1 MHIANIKVPSEWTKL
16 VDLIHIGRDKFE
28 VKAGETYYIHNNSDF
43 ILYAVESEGVP
54 TDDVEAKRV
63 YAGKSAGYVKVAGDL
78 YVCSKLPAMY
88 PYPPTISMIFCDD
101 VVANDAVVIGAYVP
115 ETNVKGAYVFKGSV
129 ANEDALPKTGM
140 VVGDVYD
147 IKATGMNVAWTGEA
161 WDALGATVSVD
172 LTPYAKKADVDAE
185 IKEIKAELPL
195 KATKEEL
202 TEKLAT
208 KAEAADVVALEA
220 KIEDKADKTAIPDVS
235 GFATKEELKEG
246 LDAKENVDDHIV
258 KYLDFGEGRRTIQ
271 LANHNTISGIATD
284 GTGHNLAMLSK
295 WDVADF
301 GAAGVHCNLNTKDNV
316 TINDKDVIATEA
328 ALKVIADKVD
338 LKASLADIDGLLFRV
353 GRMEDK
359 VAALEKTNTEPVAAE
374 SSDTL
379 NLTDTAKDYVVS
391 GDIAKAAAISGK
403 TVTLKDVTVNGATLA
418 LNAEK
423 DVELK
428 SVNLTGT
435 YPSNKGKVIK
445 NDNAEYVTIKD
456 STFDASAAYNMVEI
470 GLDGTTL
477 PKGVLIE
484 NCKFTGNYANNAI
497 LVFGTQDNA
506 VININNC
513 YFEHVSNVLRLS
525 NKTNAKNVTVNITNC
540 KCDHWDTDPQWAGLL
555 ICQDYTS
562 GNAVKAN
569 ENNLFAPDK
578 ITINISNLTIP
589 DGTLLEAPKDM
600 ATIAGSFDDK
610 QVFYL
615 WDNYRNGVAYDAAK
629 YPAINIL

>member
-43 ILYAVESEGVP
+43 IIYAVESEEVP
-54 TDDVEAKRV
+54 AEDVEAKRI

-78 YVCSKLPAMY
+78 YVCSKLPNVY
-88 PYPPTISMIFCDD
+88 PYPATISMIFCND

-115 ETNVKGAYVFKGSV
+115 ETNVKGAYVFKASV
-129 ANEDALPKTGM
+129 ENEAALPKEGM

-161 WDALGATVSVD
+161 WDALGATVNVD
-172 LTPYAKKADVDAE
+172 LTPYAKKAEVDAE

-208 KAEAADVVALEA
+208 KAEAADVVAIETKL
-220 KIEDKADKTAIPDVS
+220 EDKADKTAIPTVPSDVS
-235 GFATKEELKEG
+235 AFTNDAGYLVQSDLNVYASVEFVNKVAQTK
-246 LDAKENVDDHIV
+246 AAQ
-258 KYLDFGEGRRTIQ
+258 LDFQ
-271 LANHNTISGIATD
+271 A
-284 GTGHNLAMLSK
+284 LS
-295 WDVADF
+295 
-301 GAAGVHCNLNTKDNV
+301 N
-316 TINDKDVIATEA
+316 
-328 ALKVIADKVD
+328 KVD
-338 LKASLADIDGLLFRV
+338 LKASLADVDGLLFRV

-374 SSDTL
+374 AANAL
-379 NLTDTAKDYVVS
+379 NLTDATKDYVVS

-403 TVTLKDVTVNGATLA
+403 TVTLKDVSVTDATLE

-428 SVNLTGT
+428 SVNLTGA
-435 YPSNKGKVIK
+435 YPSDKGKVIK
-445 NDNAEYVTIKD
+445 NDNAEYVTVKD
-456 STFDASAAYNMVEI
+456 STFDASAAYNMIEI
-470 GLDGTTL
+470 GLDGTAL

-484 NCKFTGNYANNAI
+484 NCKFIGNYTNNAI

-540 KCDHWDTDPQWAGLL
+540 KCDHWDTNPQWAGLL

-562 GNAVKAN
+562 GSTAKAE

-578 ITINISNLTIP
+578 ITINVSNLITP
-589 DGTLLEAPKDM
+589 DGTLLAAPEDM

-615 WDNYRNGVAYDAAK
+615 SDNYRGSVAYDAAK

>member
-16 VDLIHIGRDKFE
+16 VDLIHIGRNKFE

-43 ILYAVESEGVP
+43 IIYAVESEEVP
-54 TDDVEAKRV
+54 TEDIEAKRI

-78 YVCSKLPAMY
+78 YVCSKLPNVY
-88 PYPPTISMIFCDD
+88 PYPATISMIFC
-101 VVANDAVVIGAYVP
+101 N
-115 ETNVKGAYVFKGSV
+115 
-129 ANEDALPKTGM
+129 
-140 VVGDVYD
+140 
-147 IKATGMNVAWTGEA
+147 
-161 WDALGATVSVD
+161 
-172 LTPYAKKADVDAE
+172 
-185 IKEIKAELPL
+185 
-195 KATKEEL
+195 
-202 TEKLAT
+202 
-208 KAEAADVVALEA
+208 
-220 KIEDKADKTAIPDVS
+220 
-235 GFATKEELKEG
+235 
-246 LDAKENVDDHIV
+246 
-258 KYLDFGEGRRTIQ
+258 
-271 LANHNTISGIATD
+271 
-284 GTGHNLAMLSK
+284 
-295 WDVADF
+295 
-301 GAAGVHCNLNTKDNV
+301 
-316 TINDKDVIATEA
+316 DVIATEA

-338 LKASLADIDGLLFRV
+338 LKASLADVDGLLFRV

-374 SSDTL
+374 AANAL
-379 NLTDTAKDYVVS
+379 NLTDVTKDYVVS

-403 TVTLKDVTVNGATLA
+403 TVTLKDVAVNDATLA

-445 NDNAEYVTIKD
+445 NDNAEYVTVKD

-470 GLDGTTL
+470 GLEGTTL

-484 NCKFTGNYANNAI
+484 NCKFTGNYTNNAI
-497 LVFGTQDNA
+497 LIFGTQDNA

-540 KCDHWDTDPQWAGLL
+540 KCDHWDTNPQWAGLL

-562 GNAVKAN
+562 GSTEKAE

-578 ITINISNLTIP
+578 ITINVSNLITP

-615 WDNYRNGVAYDAAK
+615 SDNYRGSVAYDAAK

>member
-43 ILYAVESEGVP
+43 IIYAVESEEVP
-54 TDDVEAKRV
+54 AEDVEAKRI

-78 YVCSKLPAMY
+78 YVCSKLPNVY
-88 PYPPTISMIFCDD
+88 PYPATISMIFCND

-115 ETNVKGAYVFKGSV
+115 ETSVKGAYVFKASV
-129 ANEDALPKTGM
+129 ENEAALPKEGM

-172 LTPYAKKADVDAE
+172 LTPYAKKAEVDAE
-185 IKEIKAELPL
+185 IEEIKAELPL

-208 KAEAADVVALEA
+208 KAEAADVVAIETKL
-220 KIEDKADKTAIPDVS
+220 EDKADKTAIPTVPSDVS
-235 GFATKEELKEG
+235 AFTNDAGYLVQSD
-246 LDAKENVDDHIV
+246 LDAYASVEFVNNVAQT
-258 KYLDFGEGRRTIQ
+258 KASQSDFQ
-271 LANHNTISGIATD
+271 AVAN
-284 GTGHNLAMLSK
+284 
-295 WDVADF
+295 
-301 GAAGVHCNLNTKDNV
+301 
-316 TINDKDVIATEA
+316 
-328 ALKVIADKVD
+328 KVD
-338 LKASLADIDGLLFRV
+338 LKASLADVDGLLFRV

-374 SSDTL
+374 AANAL
-379 NLTDTAKDYVVS
+379 NLTDVTKDYVVS

-403 TVTLKDVTVNGATLA
+403 TVTLKDVTVNDATLA

-445 NDNAEYVTIKD
+445 NDNAEYVTVKD
-456 STFDASAAYNMVEI
+456 STFNASAAYNMVEI
-470 GLDGTTL
+470 GLEGTTL

-484 NCKFTGNYANNAI
+484 NCKFTGNYTNNAI
-497 LVFGTQDNA
+497 LIFGTQDNA

-540 KCDHWDTDPQWAGLL
+540 KCDHWDTNPQWVGLL

-562 GNAVKAN
+562 GSTEKAE

-578 ITINISNLTIP
+578 ITINVSNLTIP
-589 DGTLLEAPKDM
+589 NGTLLEAPKDM

-615 WDNYRNGVAYDAAK
+615 SDNYRGSVAYDAAK

>member
-43 ILYAVESEGVP
+43 IIYAVESEEVP
-54 TDDVEAKRV
+54 AEDAEAKRI

-78 YVCSKLPAMY
+78 YVCSKLPNVY
-88 PYPPTISMIFCDD
+88 PYPATISMIFCND

-115 ETNVKGAYVFKGSV
+115 ETNVKGAYVFKASV
-129 ANEDALPKTGM
+129 ENEAALPKEGM

-161 WDALGATVSVD
+161 WDALGATVNVD
-172 LTPYAKKADVDAE
+172 LTPYAKKAEVDAE

-208 KAEAADVVALEA
+208 KAEAADVVAIETKL
-220 KIEDKADKTAIPDVS
+220 EDKADKTAIPTVPSDVS
-235 GFATKEELKEG
+235 AFTNDAGYLVQSDLNVYASVEFVNKVAQTK
-246 LDAKENVDDHIV
+246 ASQT
-258 KYLDFGEGRRTIQ
+258 DFQ
-271 LANHNTISGIATD
+271 AVAN
-284 GTGHNLAMLSK
+284 
-295 WDVADF
+295 
-301 GAAGVHCNLNTKDNV
+301 
-316 TINDKDVIATEA
+316 
-328 ALKVIADKVD
+328 KVD
-338 LKASLADIDGLLFRV
+338 LKASLADVDGLLFRV

-359 VAALEKTNTEPVAAE
+359 IAALEKTNTEPVAAE
-374 SSDTL
+374 AANAL
-379 NLTDTAKDYVVS
+379 NLTDATKDYVVS

-403 TVTLKDVTVNGATLA
+403 TVTLKDVSVNDATLA

-428 SVNLTGT
+428 SVNLTGA
-435 YPSNKGKVIK
+435 YPSDKGKVIK
-445 NDNAEYVTIKD
+445 NDNAEYVTVKD
-456 STFDASAAYNMVEI
+456 STFDASAAYNMIEI
-470 GLDGTTL
+470 GLDGTAL

-484 NCKFTGNYANNAI
+484 NCKFTGNYTNNAI

-540 KCDHWDTDPQWAGLL
+540 KCDHWDTNPQWAGLL

-562 GNAVKAN
+562 GSTAKAE

-578 ITINISNLTIP
+578 ITINVSNLITP
-589 DGTLLEAPKDM
+589 DGTLLAAPKDM

-615 WDNYRNGVAYDAAK
+615 SDNYRGSVAYDAAK

>member
-1 MHIANIKVPSEWTKL
+1 
-16 VDLIHIGRDKFE
+16 
-28 VKAGETYYIHNNSDF
+28 
-43 ILYAVESEGVP
+43 
-54 TDDVEAKRV
+54 
-63 YAGKSAGYVKVAGDL
+63 
-78 YVCSKLPAMY
+78 MY
-88 PYPPTISMIFCDD
+88 PYPATISMIFCND

-115 ETNVKGAYVFKGSV
+115 ETNVKGAYVFKASV
-129 ANEDALPKTGM
+129 ENEAALPKEGM

-161 WDALGATVSVD
+161 WDALGATVNVD
-172 LTPYAKKADVDAE
+172 LTPYAKKAEVDAE

-208 KAEAADVVALEA
+208 KAEAADVVAIETKL
-220 KIEDKADKTAIPDVS
+220 EDKADKTAIPTVPSDVS
-235 GFATKEELKEG
+235 AFTNDAGYLVQSDLNAYASVEFVNKVAQTK
-246 LDAKENVDDHIV
+246 ASQT
-258 KYLDFGEGRRTIQ
+258 DFQ
-271 LANHNTISGIATD
+271 AVAN
-284 GTGHNLAMLSK
+284 
-295 WDVADF
+295 
-301 GAAGVHCNLNTKDNV
+301 
-316 TINDKDVIATEA
+316 
-328 ALKVIADKVD
+328 KVD
-338 LKASLADIDGLLFRV
+338 LKASLADVDGLLFRV

-374 SSDTL
+374 AANAL
-379 NLTDTAKDYVVS
+379 NLTDATKDYVVS

-403 TVTLKDVTVNGATLA
+403 TVTLKDVSVNDATLA

-428 SVNLTGT
+428 SVNLTGA
-435 YPSNKGKVIK
+435 YPSDKGKVIK
-445 NDNAEYVTIKD
+445 NDNAEYVTVKD
-456 STFDASAAYNMVEI
+456 STFDASAAYNMIEI
-470 GLDGTTL
+470 GLDGTAL

-484 NCKFTGNYANNAI
+484 NCKFTGNYTNNAI

-540 KCDHWDTDPQWAGLL
+540 KCDHWDTNPQWAGLL

-562 GNAVKAN
+562 GSTAKAE

-578 ITINISNLTIP
+578 ITINVSNLITP
-589 DGTLLEAPKDM
+589 DGTLLAAPKDM

-615 WDNYRNGVAYDAAK
+615 SDNYRGSVAYDAAK

>member
-43 ILYAVESEGVP
+43 IIYAVESEEVP
-54 TDDVEAKRV
+54 AEDAEAKRI

-78 YVCSKLPAMY
+78 YVCSKLPNVY
-88 PYPPTISMIFCDD
+88 PYPATISMIFCND

-115 ETNVKGAYVFKGSV
+115 ETNVKGAYVFKASV
-129 ANEDALPKTGM
+129 ENEAALPKEGM

-161 WDALGATVSVD
+161 WDALGATVNVD
-172 LTPYAKKADVDAE
+172 LTPYAKKAEVDAE

-208 KAEAADVVALEA
+208 KAEAADVVAIETKL
-220 KIEDKADKTAIPDVS
+220 EDKADKTAIPTVPSDVS
-235 GFATKEELKEG
+235 AFTNDAGYLVQSDLNVYASVEFVNKVAQTK
-246 LDAKENVDDHIV
+246 ASQT
-258 KYLDFGEGRRTIQ
+258 DFQ
-271 LANHNTISGIATD
+271 AVAN
-284 GTGHNLAMLSK
+284 
-295 WDVADF
+295 
-301 GAAGVHCNLNTKDNV
+301 
-316 TINDKDVIATEA
+316 
-328 ALKVIADKVD
+328 KVD
-338 LKASLADIDGLLFRV
+338 LKASLADVDGLLFRV

-374 SSDTL
+374 AANAL
-379 NLTDTAKDYVVS
+379 NLTDATKDYVVS

-435 YPSNKGKVIK
+435 YPSDKGKVIK
-445 NDNAEYVTIKD
+445 NDNAEYVTVKD

-484 NCKFTGNYANNAI
+484 NCKFTGNYTNNAI

-540 KCDHWDTDPQWAGLL
+540 KCDHWDTNPQWAGLL

-562 GNAVKAN
+562 GNTEKAE

-578 ITINISNLTIP
+578 ITINVSNLITP
-589 DGTLLEAPKDM
+589 DGTLLAAPKDM

-615 WDNYRNGVAYDAAK
+615 SDNYRGSVAYDAAK

>member
-43 ILYAVESEGVP
+43 IIYAVESEEVP
-54 TDDVEAKRV
+54 AEDAEAKRI

-78 YVCSKLPAMY
+78 YVCSKLPNVY
-88 PYPPTISMIFCDD
+88 PYPATISMIFCND

-115 ETNVKGAYVFKGSV
+115 ETNVKGAYVFKASV
-129 ANEDALPKTGM
+129 ENEAALPKEGM

-172 LTPYAKKADVDAE
+172 LTPYAKKAEVDAE

-208 KAEAADVVALEA
+208 KAEAADVVAIETKL
-220 KIEDKADKTAIPDVS
+220 EDKADKTAIPTVPSDVS
-235 GFATKEELKEG
+235 AFTNDAGYLVQSDLNVYASVEFVNKVAQTK
-246 LDAKENVDDHIV
+246 ASQS
-258 KYLDFGEGRRTIQ
+258 DFQ
-271 LANHNTISGIATD
+271 AVAN
-284 GTGHNLAMLSK
+284 
-295 WDVADF
+295 
-301 GAAGVHCNLNTKDNV
+301 
-316 TINDKDVIATEA
+316 
-328 ALKVIADKVD
+328 KVD
-338 LKASLADIDGLLFRV
+338 LKASLADVDGLLFRV

-374 SSDTL
+374 AVNAL
-379 NLTDTAKDYVVS
+379 NLTDATKDYIVS
-391 GDIAKAAAISGK
+391 GDIAIAAAISGK
-403 TVTLKDVTVNGATLA
+403 TVTLKDVSVNDATLA

-435 YPSNKGKVIK
+435 YPSDKGKVIK
-445 NDNAEYVTIKD
+445 NDNAEYVTVKD
-456 STFDASAAYNMVEI
+456 STFDASAAYNMIEI
-470 GLDGTTL
+470 GLDGTAL

-484 NCKFTGNYANNAI
+484 NCKFTGNYTNNAI

-540 KCDHWDTDPQWAGLL
+540 KCDHWDTNPQWAGLL

-562 GNAVKAN
+562 GSTAKAE

-578 ITINISNLTIP
+578 ITINVSNLITP

-615 WDNYRNGVAYDAAK
+615 SDNYRGSVAYDAAK

>member
-43 ILYAVESEGVP
+43 IIYAVESEEVP
-54 TDDVEAKRV
+54 AEDIEAKRI

-78 YVCSKLPAMY
+78 YVCSKLPNVY
-88 PYPPTISMIFCDD
+88 PYPATISMIFCND

-115 ETNVKGAYVFKGSV
+115 ETNVKGAYVFKASV
-129 ANEDALPKTGM
+129 ENEAALPKEGM

-161 WDALGATVSVD
+161 WDALGATVNVD
-172 LTPYAKKADVDAE
+172 LTPYAKKAEVDAE

-208 KAEAADVVALEA
+208 KAEAADVVAIETKL
-220 KIEDKADKTAIPDVS
+220 EDKADKTAIPTVPSDVS
-235 GFATKEELKEG
+235 AFTNDAGYLVQSDLNVYASVEFVNKVAQTK
-246 LDAKENVDDHIV
+246 ASQT
-258 KYLDFGEGRRTIQ
+258 DFQ
-271 LANHNTISGIATD
+271 AVAN
-284 GTGHNLAMLSK
+284 
-295 WDVADF
+295 
-301 GAAGVHCNLNTKDNV
+301 
-316 TINDKDVIATEA
+316 
-328 ALKVIADKVD
+328 KVD
-338 LKASLADIDGLLFRV
+338 LKASLADVDGLLFRV

-374 SSDTL
+374 AANAL
-379 NLTDTAKDYVVS
+379 NLTDATKDYVVS

-403 TVTLKDVTVNGATLA
+403 TVTLKDVSVNDATLA

-428 SVNLTGT
+428 SVNLTGA
-435 YPSNKGKVIK
+435 YPSDKGKVIK
-445 NDNAEYVTIKD
+445 NDNAEYVTVKD
-456 STFDASAAYNMVEI
+456 STFDASAAYNMIEI
-470 GLDGTTL
+470 GLDGTAL

-484 NCKFTGNYANNAI
+484 NCKFTGNYTNNAI

-540 KCDHWDTDPQWAGLL
+540 KCDHWDTNPQWAGLL

-562 GNAVKAN
+562 GSTAKAE

-578 ITINISNLTIP
+578 ITINVSNLITP
-589 DGTLLEAPKDM
+589 DGTLLAAPKDM

-615 WDNYRNGVAYDAAK
+615 SDNYRGSVAYDAAK

>member
-43 ILYAVESEGVP
+43 IIYAVESEEVP
-54 TDDVEAKRV
+54 AEDAEAKRI

-78 YVCSKLPAMY
+78 YVCSKLPNVY
-88 PYPPTISMIFCDD
+88 PYPATISMIFCND

-115 ETNVKGAYVFKGSV
+115 ETNVKGAYVFKASV
-129 ANEDALPKTGM
+129 ENEAALPKEGM

-161 WDALGATVSVD
+161 WDALGATVNVD
-172 LTPYAKKADVDAE
+172 LTPYAKKAEVDAE

-208 KAEAADVVALEA
+208 KAEASDVVAIETKL
-220 KIEDKADKTAIPDVS
+220 EDKADKTAIPTVPSDVS
-235 GFATKEELKEG
+235 AFTNDAGYLVQSDLNVYASVEFVNKVAQTK
-246 LDAKENVDDHIV
+246 ASQT
-258 KYLDFGEGRRTIQ
+258 DFQ
-271 LANHNTISGIATD
+271 AVAN
-284 GTGHNLAMLSK
+284 
-295 WDVADF
+295 
-301 GAAGVHCNLNTKDNV
+301 
-316 TINDKDVIATEA
+316 
-328 ALKVIADKVD
+328 KVD
-338 LKASLADIDGLLFRV
+338 LKASLADVDGLLFRV

-374 SSDTL
+374 AANAL
-379 NLTDTAKDYVVS
+379 NLTDATKDYVVS
-391 GDIAKAAAISGK
+391 GDIAQAAAISGK
-403 TVTLKDVTVNGATLA
+403 TVTLKDVSVNDATLA

-435 YPSNKGKVIK
+435 YPSDKGKVIK
-445 NDNAEYVTIKD
+445 NDNAEYVTVKD
-456 STFDASAAYNMVEI
+456 STFDASAAYNMIEI
-470 GLDGTTL
+470 GLGGTAL

-484 NCKFTGNYANNAI
+484 NCKFTGNYTNNAI

-540 KCDHWDTDPQWAGLL
+540 KCDHWDTNPQWAGLL

-562 GNAVKAN
+562 GSTAKAE

-578 ITINISNLTIP
+578 ITINVSNLITP
-589 DGTLLEAPKDM
+589 DGTLLAAPKDM

-615 WDNYRNGVAYDAAK
+615 SDNYRGSVAYDAAK

>member
-43 ILYAVESEGVP
+43 IIYAVESEEVP
-54 TDDVEAKRV
+54 AEDVEAKRI

-78 YVCSKLPAMY
+78 YVCSKLPNVY
-88 PYPPTISMIFCDD
+88 PYPATISMIFCND

-115 ETNVKGAYVFKGSV
+115 ETNVKGAYVFKASV
-129 ANEDALPKTGM
+129 ENEAALPKEGM

-161 WDALGATVSVD
+161 WDALGATVNVD
-172 LTPYAKKADVDAE
+172 LTPYAKKAEVDAE

-208 KAEAADVVALEA
+208 KAEAADVVAIETKL
-220 KIEDKADKTAIPDVS
+220 EDKADKTAIPTVPSDVS
-235 GFATKEELKEG
+235 AFTNDAGYLVQSDLNAYASVEFVNKVAQTK
-246 LDAKENVDDHIV
+246 ASQT
-258 KYLDFGEGRRTIQ
+258 DFQ
-271 LANHNTISGIATD
+271 AVAN
-284 GTGHNLAMLSK
+284 
-295 WDVADF
+295 
-301 GAAGVHCNLNTKDNV
+301 
-316 TINDKDVIATEA
+316 
-328 ALKVIADKVD
+328 KVD
-338 LKASLADIDGLLFRV
+338 LKASLADVDGLLFRV

-374 SSDTL
+374 AANAL
-379 NLTDTAKDYVVS
+379 NLTDATKDYVVS

-403 TVTLKDVTVNGATLA
+403 TVTLKDVSVNDATLA

-428 SVNLTGT
+428 SVNLTGA
-435 YPSNKGKVIK
+435 YPSDKGKVIK
-445 NDNAEYVTIKD
+445 NDNAEYVTVKD
-456 STFDASAAYNMVEI
+456 STFDASAAYNMIEI
-470 GLDGTTL
+470 GLDGTAL

-484 NCKFTGNYANNAI
+484 NCKFTGNYTNNAI

-540 KCDHWDTDPQWAGLL
+540 KCDHWDTNPQWAGLL

-562 GNAVKAN
+562 GSTAKAE

-578 ITINISNLTIP
+578 ITINVSNLITP
-589 DGTLLEAPKDM
+589 DGTLLAAPKDM

-615 WDNYRNGVAYDAAK
+615 SDNYRGSVAYDAAK

>member
-43 ILYAVESEGVP
+43 IIYAVESEEVP
-54 TDDVEAKRV
+54 TEDIEAKRI

-78 YVCSKLPAMY
+78 YVCSKLPNVY
-88 PYPPTISMIFCDD
+88 PYPATISMIFCND

-115 ETNVKGAYVFKGSV
+115 ETNVKGAYVFKASV
-129 ANEDALPKTGM
+129 ENEAALPKEGM

-161 WDALGATVSVD
+161 WDALGATVNVD
-172 LTPYAKKADVDAE
+172 LTPYAKKAEVDAE

-208 KAEAADVVALEA
+208 KAEAADVVAIETKL
-220 KIEDKADKTAIPDVS
+220 EDKADKTAIPTVPSDVS
-235 GFATKEELKEG
+235 AFTNDAGYLVQSDLNVYASVEFVNKVAQTK
-246 LDAKENVDDHIV
+246 ASQT
-258 KYLDFGEGRRTIQ
+258 DFQ
-271 LANHNTISGIATD
+271 VVAN
-284 GTGHNLAMLSK
+284 
-295 WDVADF
+295 
-301 GAAGVHCNLNTKDNV
+301 
-316 TINDKDVIATEA
+316 
-328 ALKVIADKVD
+328 KVD
-338 LKASLADIDGLLFRV
+338 LKASLADVDGLLFRV

-374 SSDTL
+374 AANAL
-379 NLTDTAKDYVVS
+379 NLTDATKDYVVS
-391 GDIAKAAAISGK
+391 GDIAIAAAISGK
-403 TVTLKDVTVNGATLA
+403 TVTLKDVSVNDATLA

-428 SVNLTGT
+428 SVNLTGA
-435 YPSNKGKVIK
+435 YPSDKGKVIK
-445 NDNAEYVTIKD
+445 NDNAEYVTVKD
-456 STFDASAAYNMVEI
+456 STFDASAAYNMIEI
-470 GLDGTTL
+470 GLDGTAL

-484 NCKFTGNYANNAI
+484 NCKFTGNYTNNAI

-540 KCDHWDTDPQWAGLL
+540 KCDHWDTNPQWAGLL

-562 GNAVKAN
+562 GSTAKAE

-578 ITINISNLTIP
+578 ITINVSNLITP
-589 DGTLLEAPKDM
+589 DGTLLAAPKDM

-615 WDNYRNGVAYDAAK
+615 SDNYRGSVAYDAAK

>member
-43 ILYAVESEGVP
+43 IIYAVESEEVP
-54 TDDVEAKRV
+54 AEDAEAKRI

-78 YVCSKLPAMY
+78 YVCSKLPNVY
-88 PYPPTISMIFCDD
+88 PYPATISMIFCND

-115 ETNVKGAYVFKGSV
+115 ETNVKGAYVFKASV
-129 ANEDALPKTGM
+129 ENEAALPKEGM

-161 WDALGATVSVD
+161 WDALGATVNVD
-172 LTPYAKKADVDAE
+172 LTPYAKKAEVDAE

-208 KAEAADVVALEA
+208 KAEAADVVAIETKL
-220 KIEDKADKTAIPDVS
+220 EDKADKTAIPTVPSDVS
-235 GFATKEELKEG
+235 AFTNDAGYLVQSDLNVYASVEFVNKVAQTK
-246 LDAKENVDDHIV
+246 ASQT
-258 KYLDFGEGRRTIQ
+258 DFQ
-271 LANHNTISGIATD
+271 AVAN
-284 GTGHNLAMLSK
+284 
-295 WDVADF
+295 
-301 GAAGVHCNLNTKDNV
+301 
-316 TINDKDVIATEA
+316 
-328 ALKVIADKVD
+328 KVD
-338 LKASLADIDGLLFRV
+338 LKASLADVDGLLFRV

-374 SSDTL
+374 AANAL
-379 NLTDTAKDYVVS
+379 NLTDATKDYIVS
-391 GDIAKAAAISGK
+391 GDIAIAAAISGK
-403 TVTLKDVTVNGATLA
+403 TVTLKDVSVNDATLA

-435 YPSNKGKVIK
+435 YPSDKGKVIK
-445 NDNAEYVTIKD
+445 NDNAEYVTVKD
-456 STFDASAAYNMVEI
+456 STFDASAAYNMIEI
-470 GLDGTTL
+470 GLDGTAL

-484 NCKFTGNYANNAI
+484 NCKFTGNYTNNAI

-540 KCDHWDTDPQWAGLL
+540 KCDHWDTNPQWAGLL

-562 GNAVKAN
+562 GSTAKAE

-578 ITINISNLTIP
+578 ITINVSNLITP
-589 DGTLLEAPKDM
+589 DGTLLAAPKDM

-615 WDNYRNGVAYDAAK
+615 SDNYRGSVAYDAAK

>member
-43 ILYAVESEGVP
+43 IIYAVESEEVP
-54 TDDVEAKRV
+54 AEDTEAKRI

-78 YVCSKLPAMY
+78 YVCSKLPNVY
-88 PYPPTISMIFCDD
+88 PYPTTISMIFCND

-115 ETNVKGAYVFKGSV
+115 ETNVKGAYVFKASV
-129 ANEDALPKTGM
+129 ENEAALPKEGM

-172 LTPYAKKADVDAE
+172 LTPYAKKAEVDAE

-208 KAEAADVVALEA
+208 KAEAADVVAIETKL
-220 KIEDKADKTAIPDVS
+220 EDKADKTAIPTVPSDVS
-235 GFATKEELKEG
+235 AFTNDAGYLVQSDLNVYASVEFVNKVAQTK
-246 LDAKENVDDHIV
+246 ASQS
-258 KYLDFGEGRRTIQ
+258 DFQ
-271 LANHNTISGIATD
+271 VVAN
-284 GTGHNLAMLSK
+284 
-295 WDVADF
+295 
-301 GAAGVHCNLNTKDNV
+301 
-316 TINDKDVIATEA
+316 
-328 ALKVIADKVD
+328 KVD
-338 LKASLADIDGLLFRV
+338 LKASLADVDGLLFRV

-374 SSDTL
+374 AANAL
-379 NLTDTAKDYVVS
+379 NLTDATKDYIVS

-403 TVTLKDVTVNGATLA
+403 TVTLKDVSVNDATLA

-435 YPSNKGKVIK
+435 YPSDKGKVIK
-445 NDNAEYVTIKD
+445 NDNAEYVTVKD
-456 STFDASAAYNMVEI
+456 STFDASAAYNMIEI
-470 GLDGTTL
+470 GLDGTAL

-484 NCKFTGNYANNAI
+484 NCKFTGNYTNNAI

-562 GNAVKAN
+562 GSTAKAE

-578 ITINISNLTIP
+578 ITINVSNLITP

-615 WDNYRNGVAYDAAK
+615 WDNYRGSVAYDAAK

>member
-43 ILYAVESEGVP
+43 IIYAVESEEVP
-54 TDDVEAKRV
+54 AEDAEAKRI

-78 YVCSKLPAMY
+78 YVCSKLPNVY
-88 PYPPTISMIFCDD
+88 PYPATISMIFCND

-115 ETNVKGAYVFKGSV
+115 ETNVKGAYVFKASV
-129 ANEDALPKTGM
+129 ENEAALPKEGM

-172 LTPYAKKADVDAE
+172 LTPYAKKAEVDAE

-208 KAEAADVVALEA
+208 KAEAADVVAIETKL
-220 KIEDKADKTAIPDVS
+220 EDKADKTAIPTVPSDVS
-235 GFATKEELKEG
+235 AFTNDAGYLVQSDLNVYASVEFVNKVAQTK
-246 LDAKENVDDHIV
+246 ASQT
-258 KYLDFGEGRRTIQ
+258 DFQ
-271 LANHNTISGIATD
+271 AVAN
-284 GTGHNLAMLSK
+284 
-295 WDVADF
+295 
-301 GAAGVHCNLNTKDNV
+301 
-316 TINDKDVIATEA
+316 
-328 ALKVIADKVD
+328 KVD
-338 LKASLADIDGLLFRV
+338 LKASLADVDGLLFRV

-374 SSDTL
+374 AANAL
-379 NLTDTAKDYVVS
+379 NLTDATKDYIVS
-391 GDIAKAAAISGK
+391 GDIAIAAAISGK
-403 TVTLKDVTVNGATLA
+403 TVTLKDVSVNDATLA

-435 YPSNKGKVIK
+435 YPSDKGKVIK
-445 NDNAEYVTIKD
+445 NDNAEYVTVKD
-456 STFDASAAYNMVEI
+456 STFDASAAYNMIEI
-470 GLDGTTL
+470 GLDGTAL

-484 NCKFTGNYANNAI
+484 NCKFTGNYTNNAI

-540 KCDHWDTDPQWAGLL
+540 KCDHWDTNPQWAGLL

-562 GNAVKAN
+562 GSTAKAE

-578 ITINISNLTIP
+578 ITINVSNLITP
-589 DGTLLEAPKDM
+589 DGTLLAAPKDM

-615 WDNYRNGVAYDAAK
+615 SDNYRGSVAYDAAK

>member
-43 ILYAVESEGVP
+43 IIYAVESEEVP
-54 TDDVEAKRV
+54 AEDVEAKRI

-78 YVCSKLPAMY
+78 YVCSKLPNVY
-88 PYPPTISMIFCDD
+88 PYPATISMIFCND

-115 ETNVKGAYVFKGSV
+115 ETSVKGAYVFKASV
-129 ANEDALPKTGM
+129 ENEAALPKEGM

-172 LTPYAKKADVDAE
+172 LTPYAKKAEVDAE

-208 KAEAADVVALEA
+208 KAEAADVVAIETKL
-220 KIEDKADKTAIPDVS
+220 EDKADKTAIPTVPSDVS
-235 GFATKEELKEG
+235 AFTNDAGYLVQSDLNVYASVEFVNKVAQTK
-246 LDAKENVDDHIV
+246 ASQT
-258 KYLDFGEGRRTIQ
+258 DFQ
-271 LANHNTISGIATD
+271 AVAN
-284 GTGHNLAMLSK
+284 
-295 WDVADF
+295 
-301 GAAGVHCNLNTKDNV
+301 
-316 TINDKDVIATEA
+316 
-328 ALKVIADKVD
+328 KVD
-338 LKASLADIDGLLFRV
+338 LKASLADVDGLLFRV

-374 SSDTL
+374 AANAL
-379 NLTDTAKDYVVS
+379 NLTDATKDYVVS
-391 GDIAKAAAISGK
+391 GDIAQAAAISGK
-403 TVTLKDVTVNGATLA
+403 TVTLKDVSVNDATLA

-435 YPSNKGKVIK
+435 YPSDKGKVIK
-445 NDNAEYVTIKD
+445 NDNAEYVTVKD
-456 STFDASAAYNMVEI
+456 STFDASAAYNMIEI
-470 GLDGTTL
+470 GLDGTAL

-484 NCKFTGNYANNAI
+484 NCKFTGNYTNNAI

-540 KCDHWDTDPQWAGLL
+540 KCDHWDTNPQWAGLL

-562 GNAVKAN
+562 GSTAKAE

-578 ITINISNLTIP
+578 ITINVSNLITP
-589 DGTLLEAPKDM
+589 DGTLLAAPKDM

-615 WDNYRNGVAYDAAK
+615 SDNYRGSVAYDAAK

>member
-43 ILYAVESEGVP
+43 IIYAVESEEVP
-54 TDDVEAKRV
+54 AEDVEAKRI

-78 YVCSKLPAMY
+78 YVCSKLPNVY
-88 PYPPTISMIFCDD
+88 PYPATISMIFCND

-115 ETNVKGAYVFKGSV
+115 ETSVKGAYVFKASV
-129 ANEDALPKTGM
+129 ENEAALPKEGM

-172 LTPYAKKADVDAE
+172 LTPYAKKAEVDAE

-208 KAEAADVVALEA
+208 KAEAADVVAIETKL
-220 KIEDKADKTAIPDVS
+220 EDKADKTAIPTVPSDVS
-235 GFATKEELKEG
+235 AFTNDAGYLVQSDLNVYASVEFVNKVAQTK
-246 LDAKENVDDHIV
+246 ASQT
-258 KYLDFGEGRRTIQ
+258 DFQ
-271 LANHNTISGIATD
+271 AVAN
-284 GTGHNLAMLSK
+284 
-295 WDVADF
+295 
-301 GAAGVHCNLNTKDNV
+301 
-316 TINDKDVIATEA
+316 
-328 ALKVIADKVD
+328 KVD
-338 LKASLADIDGLLFRV
+338 LKASLADVDGLLFRV

-374 SSDTL
+374 AANAL
-379 NLTDTAKDYVVS
+379 NLTDATKDYVVS
-391 GDIAKAAAISGK
+391 GDIAQAAAISGK
-403 TVTLKDVTVNGATLA
+403 TVTLKDVSVNDATLA

-435 YPSNKGKVIK
+435 YPSDKGKVIK
-445 NDNAEYVTIKD
+445 NDNAEYVTVKD
-456 STFDASAAYNMVEI
+456 STFDASAAYNMIEI
-470 GLDGTTL
+470 GLDGTAL

-484 NCKFTGNYANNAI
+484 NCKFTGNYTNNAI

-540 KCDHWDTDPQWAGLL
+540 KCDHWDTNPQWAGLL

-562 GNAVKAN
+562 GSTAKAE

-578 ITINISNLTIP
+578 ITINVSNLITP

-615 WDNYRNGVAYDAAK
+615 SDNYRGSVAYDAAK

>member
-43 ILYAVESEGVP
+43 IIYAVESEEVP
-54 TDDVEAKRV
+54 AEDIEAKRI

-78 YVCSKLPAMY
+78 YVCSKLPNVY
-88 PYPPTISMIFCDD
+88 PYPTTISMIFCND

-115 ETNVKGAYVFKGSV
+115 ETNVKGAYVFKASV
-129 ANEDALPKTGM
+129 ENEAALPKEGM
-140 VVGDVYD
+140 IVGDVYD

-172 LTPYAKKADVDAE
+172 LTPYAKKAEVDAE

-208 KAEAADVVALEA
+208 KAEAADVVALET
-220 KIEDKADKTAIPDVS
+220 KLEDKADKTAIPTVPSDVS
-235 GFATKEELKEG
+235 AFTNDAGYLVQSDLNVYASVEFVNKVAQTK
-246 LDAKENVDDHIV
+246 ASQS
-258 KYLDFGEGRRTIQ
+258 DFQ
-271 LANHNTISGIATD
+271 A
-284 GTGHNLAMLSK
+284 LS
-295 WDVADF
+295 
-301 GAAGVHCNLNTKDNV
+301 N
-316 TINDKDVIATEA
+316 
-328 ALKVIADKVD
+328 KVD
-338 LKASLADIDGLLFRV
+338 LKASLADVDGLLFRV

-374 SSDTL
+374 AANAL
-379 NLTDTAKDYVVS
+379 NLTDATKDYIVS

-403 TVTLKDVTVNGATLA
+403 TVTLKDVSVNDATLA

-435 YPSNKGKVIK
+435 YPSDKGKVIK
-445 NDNAEYVTIKD
+445 NDNAEYVTVKD
-456 STFDASAAYNMVEI
+456 STFDASAAYNMIEI
-470 GLDGTTL
+470 GLDGTAL

-540 KCDHWDTDPQWAGLL
+540 KCDHWDTNPQWAGLL

-562 GNAVKAN
+562 GSTAKAE

-578 ITINISNLTIP
+578 ITINVSNLITP
-589 DGTLLEAPKDM
+589 DGTLLAAPEDM

-615 WDNYRNGVAYDAAK
+615 SDNYRGSVAYDAAK

>member
-43 ILYAVESEGVP
+43 IIYAVESEEVP
-54 TDDVEAKRV
+54 AEDAEAKRI

-78 YVCSKLPAMY
+78 YVCSKLPNVY
-88 PYPPTISMIFCDD
+88 PYPATISMIFCND

-115 ETNVKGAYVFKGSV
+115 ETNVKGAYVFKASV
-129 ANEDALPKTGM
+129 ENEAALPKEGM

-161 WDALGATVSVD
+161 WDALGATVNVD
-172 LTPYAKKADVDAE
+172 LTPYAKKAEVDAE

-208 KAEAADVVALEA
+208 KAEAADVVAIETKL
-220 KIEDKADKTAIPDVS
+220 EDKADKTAIPTVPSDVS
-235 GFATKEELKEG
+235 AFTNDAGYLVQSD
-246 LDAKENVDDHIV
+246 LDAYASVEFVNKVAQT
-258 KYLDFGEGRRTIQ
+258 KASQTDFQ
-271 LANHNTISGIATD
+271 AVAN
-284 GTGHNLAMLSK
+284 
-295 WDVADF
+295 
-301 GAAGVHCNLNTKDNV
+301 
-316 TINDKDVIATEA
+316 
-328 ALKVIADKVD
+328 KVD
-338 LKASLADIDGLLFRV
+338 LKASLADVDGLLFRV

-374 SSDTL
+374 AANAL
-379 NLTDTAKDYVVS
+379 NLTDATKDYVVS

-403 TVTLKDVTVNGATLA
+403 TVTLKDVSVNDATLA

-435 YPSNKGKVIK
+435 YPSDKGKVIK
-445 NDNAEYVTIKD
+445 NDNAEYVTVKD

-484 NCKFTGNYANNAI
+484 NCKFTGNYTNNAI

-540 KCDHWDTDPQWAGLL
+540 KCDHWDTNPQWAGLL

-562 GNAVKAN
+562 GSTAKAE

-578 ITINISNLTIP
+578 ITINVSNLITP
-589 DGTLLEAPKDM
+589 DGTLLAAPKDM

-615 WDNYRNGVAYDAAK
+615 SDNYRGSVAYDAAK

>member
-43 ILYAVESEGVP
+43 IIYAVESEEVP
-54 TDDVEAKRV
+54 AEDAEAKRI

-78 YVCSKLPAMY
+78 YVCSKLPNVY
-88 PYPPTISMIFCDD
+88 PYPATISMIFCND

-115 ETNVKGAYVFKGSV
+115 ETNVKGAYVFKASV
-129 ANEDALPKTGM
+129 ENEAALPKEGM

-161 WDALGATVSVD
+161 WDALGATVNVD
-172 LTPYAKKADVDAE
+172 LTPYAKKAEVDAE

-208 KAEAADVVALEA
+208 KAEAADVVAIETKL
-220 KIEDKADKTAIPDVS
+220 EDKADKTAIPTVPSDVS
-235 GFATKEELKEG
+235 AFTNDAGYLVQSD
-246 LDAKENVDDHIV
+246 LDAYASVEFVNKVAQT
-258 KYLDFGEGRRTIQ
+258 KASQSDFQ
-271 LANHNTISGIATD
+271 AVAN
-284 GTGHNLAMLSK
+284 
-295 WDVADF
+295 
-301 GAAGVHCNLNTKDNV
+301 
-316 TINDKDVIATEA
+316 
-328 ALKVIADKVD
+328 KVD
-338 LKASLADIDGLLFRV
+338 LKASLADVDGLLFRV

-374 SSDTL
+374 AANAL
-379 NLTDTAKDYVVS
+379 NLTDATKDYVVS

-403 TVTLKDVTVNGATLA
+403 TVTLKDVSVNDATLA

-435 YPSNKGKVIK
+435 YPSDKGKVIK
-445 NDNAEYVTIKD
+445 NDNAEYVTVKD

-484 NCKFTGNYANNAI
+484 NCKFTGNYTNNAI

-540 KCDHWDTDPQWAGLL
+540 KCDHWDTNPQWAGLL

-562 GNAVKAN
+562 GSTAKAE

-578 ITINISNLTIP
+578 ITINVSNLITP
-589 DGTLLEAPKDM
+589 DGTLLAAPKDM

-615 WDNYRNGVAYDAAK
+615 SDNYRGSVAYDAAK

>member
-43 ILYAVESEGVP
+43 IIYAVESEEVP
-54 TDDVEAKRV
+54 AEDAEAKRI

-78 YVCSKLPAMY
+78 YVCSKLPNVY
-88 PYPPTISMIFCDD
+88 PYPTTISMIFCND

-115 ETNVKGAYVFKGSV
+115 ETNVKGAYVFKASV
-129 ANEDALPKTGM
+129 ENEAALPKEGM

-172 LTPYAKKADVDAE
+172 LTPYAKKAEVDAE

-208 KAEAADVVALEA
+208 KAEAADVVAIETKL
-220 KIEDKADKTAIPDVS
+220 EDKADKTAIPTVPSDVS
-235 GFATKEELKEG
+235 AFTNDAGYLVQSDLNVYASVEFVNKVAQTK
-246 LDAKENVDDHIV
+246 ASQT
-258 KYLDFGEGRRTIQ
+258 DFQ
-271 LANHNTISGIATD
+271 AVAN
-284 GTGHNLAMLSK
+284 
-295 WDVADF
+295 
-301 GAAGVHCNLNTKDNV
+301 
-316 TINDKDVIATEA
+316 
-328 ALKVIADKVD
+328 KVD
-338 LKASLADIDGLLFRV
+338 LKASLADVDGLLFRV

-374 SSDTL
+374 AANAL
-379 NLTDTAKDYVVS
+379 NLTDATKDYIVS
-391 GDIAKAAAISGK
+391 GDIAIAAAISGK
-403 TVTLKDVTVNGATLA
+403 TVTLKDVSVNDATLA

-435 YPSNKGKVIK
+435 YPSDKGKVIK
-445 NDNAEYVTIKD
+445 NDNAEYVTVKD
-456 STFDASAAYNMVEI
+456 STFDASAAYNMIEI
-470 GLDGTTL
+470 GLDGTAL

-484 NCKFTGNYANNAI
+484 NCKFTGNYTNNAI

-540 KCDHWDTDPQWAGLL
+540 KCDHWDTNPQWAGLL

-562 GNAVKAN
+562 GSTAKAE

-578 ITINISNLTIP
+578 ITINVSNLITP
-589 DGTLLEAPKDM
+589 DGTLLAAPKDM

-615 WDNYRNGVAYDAAK
+615 SDNYRGSVAYDAAK

>member
-43 ILYAVESEGVP
+43 IIYAVESEEVP
-54 TDDVEAKRV
+54 AEDAEAKRI

-78 YVCSKLPAMY
+78 YVCSKLPNVY
-88 PYPPTISMIFCDD
+88 PYPATISMIFCND

-115 ETNVKGAYVFKGSV
+115 ETNVKGAYVFKASV
-129 ANEDALPKTGM
+129 ENEAALPKEGM

-161 WDALGATVSVD
+161 WDALGATVNVD
-172 LTPYAKKADVDAE
+172 LTPYAKKAEVDAE

-208 KAEAADVVALEA
+208 KAEAADVVAIETKL
-220 KIEDKADKTAIPDVS
+220 EDKADKTAIPTVPSDVS
-235 GFATKEELKEG
+235 AFTNDAGYLVQSDLNVYASVEFVNKVAQTK
-246 LDAKENVDDHIV
+246 ASQT
-258 KYLDFGEGRRTIQ
+258 DFQ
-271 LANHNTISGIATD
+271 VVAN
-284 GTGHNLAMLSK
+284 
-295 WDVADF
+295 
-301 GAAGVHCNLNTKDNV
+301 
-316 TINDKDVIATEA
+316 
-328 ALKVIADKVD
+328 KVD
-338 LKASLADIDGLLFRV
+338 LKASLADVDGLLFRV

-374 SSDTL
+374 AANAL
-379 NLTDTAKDYVVS
+379 NLTDATKDYVVS
-391 GDIAKAAAISGK
+391 GDIAIAAAISGK
-403 TVTLKDVTVNGATLA
+403 TVTLKDVSVNDATLA

-428 SVNLTGT
+428 SVNLTGA
-435 YPSNKGKVIK
+435 YPSDKGKVIK
-445 NDNAEYVTIKD
+445 NDNAEYVTVKD
-456 STFDASAAYNMVEI
+456 STFDASAAYNMIEI
-470 GLDGTTL
+470 GLDGTAL

-484 NCKFTGNYANNAI
+484 NCKFTGNYTNNAI

-540 KCDHWDTDPQWAGLL
+540 KCDHWDTNPQWAGLL

-562 GNAVKAN
+562 GSTAKAE

-578 ITINISNLTIP
+578 ITINVSNLITP
-589 DGTLLEAPKDM
+589 DGTLLAAPKDM

-615 WDNYRNGVAYDAAK
+615 SDNYRGSVAYDAAK

>member
-43 ILYAVESEGVP
+43 IIYAVESEEVP
-54 TDDVEAKRV
+54 AEDVEAKRI

-78 YVCSKLPAMY
+78 YVCSKLPNVY
-88 PYPPTISMIFCDD
+88 PYPATISMIFCND

-115 ETNVKGAYVFKGSV
+115 ETNVKGAYVFKASV
-129 ANEDALPKTGM
+129 ENEAALPKEGM

-161 WDALGATVSVD
+161 WDALGATVNVD
-172 LTPYAKKADVDAE
+172 LTPYAKKAEVDAE

-208 KAEAADVVALEA
+208 KAEAADVVAIETKL
-220 KIEDKADKTAIPDVS
+220 EDKADKTAIPTVPSDVS
-235 GFATKEELKEG
+235 AFTNDAGYLVQSDLNAYASVEFVNKVAQTK
-246 LDAKENVDDHIV
+246 ASQT
-258 KYLDFGEGRRTIQ
+258 DFQ
-271 LANHNTISGIATD
+271 AVAN
-284 GTGHNLAMLSK
+284 
-295 WDVADF
+295 
-301 GAAGVHCNLNTKDNV
+301 
-316 TINDKDVIATEA
+316 
-328 ALKVIADKVD
+328 KVD
-338 LKASLADIDGLLFRV
+338 LKASLADVDGLLFRV

-374 SSDTL
+374 AANAL
-379 NLTDTAKDYVVS
+379 NLTDATKDYVVS

-403 TVTLKDVTVNGATLA
+403 TVTLKDVSVNDATLA

-435 YPSNKGKVIK
+435 YPSDKGKVIK
-445 NDNAEYVTIKD
+445 NDNAEYVTVKD

-484 NCKFTGNYANNAI
+484 NCKFTGNYTNNAI

-540 KCDHWDTDPQWAGLL
+540 KCDHWDTNPQWAGLL

-562 GNAVKAN
+562 GSTAKAE

-578 ITINISNLTIP
+578 ITINVSNLITP
-589 DGTLLEAPKDM
+589 DGTLLAAPKDM

-615 WDNYRNGVAYDAAK
+615 SDNYRGSVAYDAAK

>member
-16 VDLIHIGRDKFE
+16 VDLIHIGRNKFE

-43 ILYAVESEGVP
+43 IIYAVESEEVP
-54 TDDVEAKRV
+54 AEDIEAKRI

-78 YVCSKLPAMY
+78 YVCSKLPNVY
-88 PYPPTISMIFCDD
+88 PYPATISMIFCND

-115 ETNVKGAYVFKGSV
+115 ETNVKGAYVFKASV
-129 ANEDALPKTGM
+129 ENEAALPKEGM

-161 WDALGATVSVD
+161 WDALGATVNVD
-172 LTPYAKKADVDAE
+172 LTPYAKKAEVDAE

-208 KAEAADVVALEA
+208 KAEAADVVAIETKL
-220 KIEDKADKTAIPDVS
+220 EDKADKTAIPTVPSDVS
-235 GFATKEELKEG
+235 AFTNDAGYLVQSD
-246 LDAKENVDDHIV
+246 LDAYASVEFVNKVAQT
-258 KYLDFGEGRRTIQ
+258 KASQSDFQ
-271 LANHNTISGIATD
+271 AVAN
-284 GTGHNLAMLSK
+284 
-295 WDVADF
+295 
-301 GAAGVHCNLNTKDNV
+301 
-316 TINDKDVIATEA
+316 
-328 ALKVIADKVD
+328 KVD
-338 LKASLADIDGLLFRV
+338 LKASLADVDGLLFRV

-374 SSDTL
+374 AANAL
-379 NLTDTAKDYVVS
+379 NLTDATKDYVVS

-403 TVTLKDVTVNGATLA
+403 TVTLKDVSVNDATLA

-428 SVNLTGT
+428 SVNLTGA
-435 YPSNKGKVIK
+435 YPSDKGKVIK
-445 NDNAEYVTIKD
+445 NDNAEYVTVKD

-484 NCKFTGNYANNAI
+484 NCKFTGNYTNNAI

-540 KCDHWDTDPQWAGLL
+540 KCDHWDTNPQWAGLL

-562 GNAVKAN
+562 GSTAKAE

-578 ITINISNLTIP
+578 ITINVSNLITP
-589 DGTLLEAPKDM
+589 DGTLLAAPKDM

-615 WDNYRNGVAYDAAK
+615 SDNYRGSVAYDAAK

>member
-43 ILYAVESEGVP
+43 IIYAVESEEVP
-54 TDDVEAKRV
+54 AEDVEAKRI

-78 YVCSKLPAMY
+78 YVCSKLPNVY
-88 PYPPTISMIFCDD
+88 PYPTTISMIFCND

-115 ETNVKGAYVFKGSV
+115 ETNVKGAYVFKASV
-129 ANEDALPKTGM
+129 ENEAALPKEGM

-161 WDALGATVSVD
+161 WDALGATVNVD
-172 LTPYAKKADVDAE
+172 LTPYAKKAEVDAE

-208 KAEAADVVALEA
+208 KAEAADVVAIETKL
-220 KIEDKADKTAIPDVS
+220 EDKADKTAIPTVPSDVS
-235 GFATKEELKEG
+235 AFTNDAGYLVQSDLNVYASVEFVNKVAQTK
-246 LDAKENVDDHIV
+246 ASQS
-258 KYLDFGEGRRTIQ
+258 DFQ
-271 LANHNTISGIATD
+271 VVAN
-284 GTGHNLAMLSK
+284 
-295 WDVADF
+295 
-301 GAAGVHCNLNTKDNV
+301 
-316 TINDKDVIATEA
+316 
-328 ALKVIADKVD
+328 KVD
-338 LKASLADIDGLLFRV
+338 LKASLADVDGLLFRV

-374 SSDTL
+374 AANAL
-379 NLTDTAKDYVVS
+379 NLTDATKDYIVS

-403 TVTLKDVTVNGATLA
+403 TVTLKDVSVNDATLA

-435 YPSNKGKVIK
+435 YPSDKGKVIK
-445 NDNAEYVTIKD
+445 NDNAEYVTVKD
-456 STFDASAAYNMVEI
+456 STFDASAAYNMIEI
-470 GLDGTTL
+470 GLDGTAL

-484 NCKFTGNYANNAI
+484 NCKFTGNYTNNAI

-540 KCDHWDTDPQWAGLL
+540 KCDHWDTNPQWAGLL

-562 GNAVKAN
+562 GSTAKAE

-578 ITINISNLTIP
+578 ITINVSNLITP

-615 WDNYRNGVAYDAAK
+615 WDNYRGSVAYDAAK